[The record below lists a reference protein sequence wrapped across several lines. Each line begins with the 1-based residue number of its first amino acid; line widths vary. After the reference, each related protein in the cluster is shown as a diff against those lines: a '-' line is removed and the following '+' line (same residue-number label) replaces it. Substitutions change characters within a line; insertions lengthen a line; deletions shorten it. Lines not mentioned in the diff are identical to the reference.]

1 MSNAEDLLETLIKAL
16 KDSNVDAEELRFMT
30 LFPDHMRKIQDLTEE
45 FVKAHV
51 EGPHHLEI
59 YMRAIIG
66 VVAHVQAALVV
77 NSGTESI
84 QEFAQL
90 VAHKSEDEYLLE
102 LGHMLR
108 DFTDSWLTVFLQGA
122 REHFGEEVFKAYQ
135 NQVKDTIRNA
145 KSEMLKSKE
154 GDSPFKDSFIPSFAK
169 Q

>member
-1 MSNAEDLLETLIKAL
+1 
-16 KDSNVDAEELRFMT
+16 
-30 LFPDHMRKIQDLTEE
+30 
-45 FVKAHV
+45 
-51 EGPHHLEI
+51 
-59 YMRAIIG
+59 
-66 VVAHVQAALVV
+66 ALVV

-108 DFTDSWLTVFLQGA
+108 DFTDSWLTIFLQGA

-145 KSEMLKSKE
+145 KSELLQSKE

>member
-30 LFPDHMRKIQDLTEE
+30 LLPDHMRKIQDLTEE

-51 EGPHHLEI
+51 QGPHHLEI

-108 DFTDSWLTVFLQGA
+108 DFTDSWLTIFYKVQENISAKKYLRLIKTKLKTQL
-122 REHFGEEVFKAYQ
+122 ETLKA
-135 NQVKDTIRNA
+135 KC
-145 KSEMLKSKE
+145 
-154 GDSPFKDSFIPSFAK
+154 
-169 Q
+169 